1 MKFQKKT
8 LKKFN
13 QVGRGR
19 KNTNSKGK
27 RVFTLVNV
35 NGKNITNGG
44 RFAAK
49 TAKAAASKAFSRWC
63 RQTKKK
69 GDCTASLTVR
79 EVTRGNDPVSYTYNA
94 LRRKHEV
101 EVKIGNQI
109 IKRKYVNKLY
119 TRKNQKRLSS
129 PRRK

>member
-1 MKFQKKT
+1 MKFQKRT
-8 LKKFN
+8 LKRIS

-35 NGKNITNGG
+35 NGKNISNGG
-44 RFAAK
+44 RFSAK
-49 TAKAAASKAFSRWC
+49 TPKAAASKAFSRWC
-63 RQTKKK
+63 REQKKK

-79 EVTRGNDPVSYTYNA
+79 EVTRGNSPISFTYNA

-129 PRRK
+129 PRRR

>member
-1 MKFQKKT
+1 MNFQKKT
-8 LKKFN
+8 LKKNN

-19 KNTNSKGK
+19 KMTNSRGK

-35 NGKNITNGG
+35 NGKNIKNGG
-44 RFAAK
+44 RFSAR
-49 TAKAAASKAFSRWC
+49 TPKAAASKAFSRWC
-63 RQTKKK
+63 REQKKK

-79 EVTRGNDPVSYTYNA
+79 EITRGNKPLSYTYNA

-101 EVKIGNQI
+101 EVKIGNQV
-109 IKRKYVNKLY
+109 IKRNYVNKLY

-129 PRRK
+129 PKRK

>member
-35 NGKNITNGG
+35 NGKNITDGG
-44 RFAAK
+44 RFSAK

-63 RQTKKK
+63 RQTNKK
-69 GDCTASLTVR
+69 GGCTAALTIR

-129 PRRK
+129 PRR